1 MALGGSVWAQ
11 QGTAPHPQVDA
22 FPVLTSRQEYLYEL
36 SRAVKELAPESH
48 DSHLSALEVRSVH
61 RVGVREL
68 MACAGYMRPD
78 GQGGGP
84 ELRV

>member
-1 MALGGSVWAQ
+1 
-11 QGTAPHPQVDA
+11 
-22 FPVLTSRQEYLYEL
+22 VLTGRQEYLYEL

-48 DSHLSALEVRSVH
+48 DSHLSALEVRFV
-61 RVGVREL
+61 RRAGVREL
-68 MACAGYMRPD
+68 MACVGYMRRD